1 MTAVRA
7 AVRFS
12 IMGNEN
18 LNLPFKTA
26 MNDRKAVIAMKFDNI
41 EDVEYE
47 NCWAAILTN
56 QVDTKASIL
65 MFWLFLFILY
75 FQFLKREIEL
85 AEVKSLL
92 LKSMVRI
99 RFITVC
105 LKYPELFSHLERST
119 RFPRRRVN
127 TTHWI

>member
-1 MTAVRA
+1 MIYVTAVRA
-7 AVRFS
+7 AIRFS

-26 MNDRKAVIAMKFDNI
+26 MTDRKAVIAMKFNNI
-41 EDVEYE
+41 EDVEDE
-47 NCWAAILTN
+47 NDWASILTN

-65 MFWLFLFILY
+65 LFWLFWFILY

-92 LKSMVRI
+92 LQSMVMI
-99 RFITVC
+99 
-105 LKYPELFSHLERST
+105 
-119 RFPRRRVN
+119 
-127 TTHWI
+127 